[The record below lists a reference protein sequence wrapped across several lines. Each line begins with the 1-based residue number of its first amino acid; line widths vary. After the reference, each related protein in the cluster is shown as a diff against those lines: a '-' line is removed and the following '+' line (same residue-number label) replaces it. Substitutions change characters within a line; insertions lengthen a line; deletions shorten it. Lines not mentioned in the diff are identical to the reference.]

1 MKKKKVVIIEDDQDL
16 LELLK
21 LHVADSGCEVVGY
34 KDGLKGWKYLSSNP
48 FDLLILD
55 IGLPGLDGMEIC
67 RRMREENI
75 SSPVL
80 MLTARIEEADKV
92 MGLESGADDYITKP
106 FSILELMARIKAI
119 FRRVEIDT
127 NSVRE
132 SFDVLEIQGIQ
143 IDRRK
148 RKLIVNSK
156 SIELT
161 PKEFDLLNLLASN
174 PGQTYTRQQLLEQ
187 LWGNELEGYE
197 YKVNTHIN
205 RLRAKVEKDPDQPEF
220 ILTTWGT
227 GYRFKEYTPSKK

>member
-1 MKKKKVVIIEDDQDL
+1 MEKKKVVIIEDDQDL
-16 LELLK
+16 LDLLK
-21 LHVADSGCEVVGY
+21 LHVADSGCDVMGY
-34 KDGLKGWKYLSSNP
+34 KDGQKGWKYLSANQ

-55 IGLPGLDGMEIC
+55 IGLPGMDGIEIC
-67 RRMREENI
+67 RKMREQNI

-132 SFDVLEIQGIQ
+132 SLDILAIDGLQ

-148 RKLIVNSK
+148 RKLSVHSK
-156 SIELT
+156 PVELT

-174 PGQTYTRQQLLEQ
+174 PGRTYTRQQLLEQ

-205 RLRAKVEKDPDQPEF
+205 RLRAKLEKDPDQPEF

-227 GYRFKEYTPSKK
+227 GYRFKEYTVSKK